1 MRHHG
6 HLLIR
11 INNITDS
18 LFLSTY

>member
-18 LFLSTY
+18 LLLSTY